1 MSQRYFDR
9 VETHSNPLV
18 TNAANYVPITN
29 VAPYLRRPRNVLIEP
44 PLSLDPVDPS
54 VAGTSLNDT
63 TPTLNGTNTNRTT
76 NGTRRTHRRA
86 RRVLAHTA
94 YTPYTRVPGRFSPPR
109 PSTDTS

>member
-29 VAPYLRRPRNVLIEP
+29 VAPYLRRPRNMLIEP
-44 PLSLDPVDPS
+44 PQPLDPVDPN
-54 VAGTSLNDT
+54 VAGTSHNDT
-63 TPTLNGTNTNRTT
+63 TPTLNGTNPIRTT
-76 NGTRRTHRRA
+76 NGMRRTRRRA
-86 RRVLAHTA
+86 RRVPVHTA
-94 YTPYTRVPGRFSPPR
+94 YTPYIRIPGRFSPPR